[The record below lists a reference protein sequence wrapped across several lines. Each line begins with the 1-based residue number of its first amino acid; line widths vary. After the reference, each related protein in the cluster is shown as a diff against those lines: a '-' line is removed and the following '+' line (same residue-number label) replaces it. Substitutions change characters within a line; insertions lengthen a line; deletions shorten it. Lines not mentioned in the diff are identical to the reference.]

1 MQRPGSDD
9 GMGGGMPSIGGSIP
23 KSLSYGI
30 ESTSGLPGRR
40 SLLQFSA
47 ENTSTFSPS
56 NNVVRIPV
64 NSTQFLDLVQGRLC
78 FDLTISGTGTAVY
91 LDGGAACV
99 INRMRILSVTGLELE
114 RIESY
119 NMLHT
124 LLDQFTDT
132 WDSRLSNSTTSGCPG
147 KDRILAYSTSTAAAP
162 TAAGLTVTA
171 PGLLTYTG
179 GAASMTLTGLSGAGS
194 IVNVNTNSGA
204 GTVTIPGA
212 LAGAAAGAVTTIVD
226 SVTSI
231 GYAQEDAD
239 MFAPNSS
246 TIMRH
251 YELRLRNG
259 WFNPTL
265 GKLLPPNVHFVIELT
280 LATAASCLKDAT
292 STASYT
298 IQNFFYKVP
307 GVMVS
312 DSGFM
317 ERVRMLQQRGSEWNA
332 VTYKLYTGVIA
343 GVGQASVQIS
353 DRSHSLTALITILR
367 SQAYVNDATRF
378 SLSKRTIQ
386 YVSQYQATI
395 GSDLYP
401 PAQIALQT
409 DATTGG
415 GTPDGG
421 MAVVATGTRRGDRW
435 WNASTVGLNIS
446 QCYSE
451 AKRVFGWNKG
461 LVGINSFGSNEKP
474 NNTGTGVLCIDCKSY
489 HGEKRTTSG
498 IDTASQ
504 AVPITLTMTVTAAAS
519 TGTANWSGDLIS
531 GTGANPN
538 NGQVILP
545 IQVDTYA
552 QADIKFI
559 MMPGGE
565 LRSMC

>member
-9 GMGGGMPSIGGSIP
+9 GMGMPSIGGSIP

-30 ESTSGLPGRR
+30 ESSSGLPGRR

-64 NSTQFLDLVQGRLC
+64 NSTQFLDLIESRLC
-78 FDLTISGTGTAVY
+78 FDLTISGTSTNVQ
-91 LDGGAACV
+91 LDGGAACI
-99 INRMRILSVTGLELE
+99 INRLRILSVTGLELE

-119 NMLHT
+119 NMLHC
-124 LLDQFTDT
+124 LLDQYMDT
-132 WDSRLSNSTTSGCPG
+132 QDSRISNTSTSGCPG
-147 KDRILAYSTSTAAAP
+147 KDRLLAYSTPANDWYVSTMS
-162 TAAGLTVTA
+162 TTQSTSLGITI
-171 PGLLTYTG
+171 TG
-179 GAASMTLTGLSGAGS
+179 GAPGTSAITQTPGTTGLPIAEGTIA
-194 IVNVNTNSGA
+194 T
-204 GTVTIPGA
+204 TVT
-212 LAGAAAGAVTTIVD
+212 
-226 SVTSI
+226 SV
-231 GYAQEDAD
+231 GYAQEDSDA
-239 MFAPNSS
+239 FNPSS
-246 TIMRH
+246 AAVMRH
-251 YELRLRNG
+251 YELKLRNG

-265 GKLLPPNVHFVIELT
+265 KKLLPPNVSFVIELT
-280 LATAASCLKDAT
+280 LATAASCLTISNQADSGTAT
-292 STASYT
+292 YT
-298 IQNFFYKVP
+298 VQNFFFKVP

-367 SQAYVNDATRF
+367 RQANINATGLYK
-378 SLSKRTIQ
+378 LSKRSIQ

-401 PAQIALQT
+401 PAQISLS
-409 DATTGG
+409 TTTNKGG
-415 GTPDGG
+415 GTVDGG
-421 MAVVATGTRRGDRW
+421 VNVNGDRW
-435 WNASTVGLNIS
+435 WSNTTANMNIS

-451 AKRVFGWNKG
+451 AKRVFGWNHG
-461 LVGINSFGSNEKP
+461 LVGVTAFGSNEKP
-474 NNTGTGVLCIDCKSY
+474 LNTGVGVLCIDCKSY

-504 AVPITLTMTVTAAAS
+504 AVPITLTMTVTDAAA
-519 TGTANWSGDLIS
+519 TGDSGS
-531 GTGANPN
+531 ETN
-538 NGQVILP
+538 NAYVVLP